1 MKLQCT
7 EIPFLNAFSENCV
20 SRFFKKSF
28 NIAIWPKTP
37 RRRIGASADIFGIYD
52 VVYGEQIC
60 KIRRNS

>member
-1 MKLQCT
+1 MKLKCT
-7 EIPFLNAFSENCV
+7 ENPFLNAFSENCV
-20 SRFFKKSF
+20 SRFLKNHL